1 MDVKQAELMGET
13 KTSTS
18 RNNLIPVGISRC
30 LLGAE
35 VRYNGG
41 HKLSRYCRDNLS
53 HWFNFVDRC
62 PEVEIG
68 LPIPREA
75 MRLVDTNF
83 DTDSAGGIKVLE
95 INDPSKDHT
104 QALAALAENTKA
116 QLDQL
121 RGFIFMQNSPSCGA
135 FRVKVYHPNGQSLH
149 TQGKGAFAEQVIKRY
164 PNLPIEEA
172 GRLMDSKLR
181 ENFVTRVFLYQEW
194 RQLKDSANKSLARAD
209 IIDFHTNQKYL
220 LMAKS
225 QRHYKLAGRL
235 LARAGKYSVK
245 TLANR
250 YEFILM
256 DGMKR
261 IGGRKGNTNAL
272 QHMQGYLKKK
282 LSPNQKAELTG
293 LIESYRVGEVPLI
306 APLILLR
313 HYSES
318 ASNYY
323 RDQRFLEPHPKALGL
338 LNDI

>member
-1 MDVKQAELMGET
+1 MSEQNTCSSSA
-13 KTSTS
+13 S
-18 RNNLIPVGISRC
+18 RIPVGISRC
-30 LLGAE
+30 LMGEE

-53 HWFNFVDRC
+53 HWFEFRDTC

-68 LPIPREA
+68 LPVPREA
-75 MRLVDTNF
+75 MRLVDTGAPNK
-83 DTDSAGGIKVLE
+83 TQRNIRVLE
-95 INDPSKDHT
+95 ISNPEIDHT
-104 QALAALAENTKA
+104 EALIALAEKKKDI
-116 QLDQL
+116 LDRL

-135 FRVKVYHPNGQSLH
+135 FRVKVYHPNGNSLDAK
-149 TQGKGAFAEQVIKRY
+149 GRGAFAQRVIQQY

-172 GRLMDSKLR
+172 GRLMDANLR

-194 RQLKDSANKSLARAD
+194 RELKDNSPSKAD
-209 IIDFHTNQKYL
+209 IINFHSGQKYL

-225 QRHYKLAGRL
+225 QRHYKLAGKL
-235 LARAGKYSVK
+235 LARAGKYSIK

-261 IGGRKGNTNAL
+261 IGGRKGNSNAL
-272 QHMQGYLKKK
+272 QHMQGYLKKT
-282 LSPNQKAELTG
+282 LNREQKAELTS
-293 LIESYRVGEVPLI
+293 LIESYRNGEVPLI

-318 ASNYY
+318 ASQYY
-323 RDQRFLEPHPKALGL
+323 RDQSFLKPHPQSLGL

>member
-1 MDVKQAELMGET
+1 MSKSDTDA
-13 KTSTS
+13 STPN
-18 RNNLIPVGISRC
+18 RIPVGISQC
-30 LLGAE
+30 LLGE
-35 VRYNGG
+35 QVRYNGG

-53 HWFNFVDRC
+53 HWFNFYGTC

-68 LPIPREA
+68 LPVPREP
-75 MRLVDTNF
+75 MRLVDIGAIDKSERN
-83 DTDSAGGIKVLE
+83 IRVLE
-95 INDPSKDHT
+95 IKNSEIDHT
-104 QALAALAENTKA
+104 QALAALVEKKKDS
-116 QLDQL
+116 LEKL

-135 FRVKVYHPNGQSLH
+135 FRVKVYHPNGNSLDAK
-149 TQGKGAFAEQVIKRY
+149 GRGAFAQRVIQQY

-172 GRLMDSKLR
+172 GRLMDANLR

-194 RQLKDSANKSLARAD
+194 RELKDNSPSKAD
-209 IIDFHTNQKYL
+209 IINFHSGQKYL

-225 QRHYKLAGRL
+225 QRHYKLAGKL
-235 LARAGKYSVK
+235 LARAGKYSIK

-261 IGGRKGNTNAL
+261 IGGRKGNSNAL
-272 QHMQGYLKKK
+272 QHMQGYLKKT
-282 LSPNQKAELTG
+282 LNREQKAELTS
-293 LIESYRVGEVPLI
+293 LIESYRNGEVPLI

-318 ASNYY
+318 ASQYY
-323 RDQRFLEPHPKALGL
+323 RDQSFLKPHPQSLGL

>member
-1 MDVKQAELMGET
+1 
-13 KTSTS
+13 
-18 RNNLIPVGISRC
+18 
-30 LLGAE
+30 
-35 VRYNGG
+35 
-41 HKLSRYCRDNLS
+41 LS
-53 HWFNFVDRC
+53 HWFRFVDTC

-75 MRLVDTNF
+75 IRLVDTGN
-83 DTDSAGGIKVLE
+83 GIRILE
-95 INDPSKDHT
+95 IKNPDIDHT
-104 QALAALAENTKA
+104 EALTSLAESKRSE
-116 QLDQL
+116 LEPL

-135 FRVKVYHPNGQSLH
+135 FRVKVYHPNGNSLN
-149 TQGKGAFAEQVIKRY
+149 TQGKGAFAQQIQKRY

-194 RQLKDSANKSLARAD
+194 RQLKDGKPTRAEV
-209 IIDFHTNQKYL
+209 INFHSNQKYL

-225 QRHYKLAGRL
+225 QRHCKLAGKL
-235 LARAGKYSVK
+235 LARAGKYSIS

-272 QHMQGYLKKK
+272 QHMQGYLKRT
-282 LSPNQKAELTG
+282 LTSEQKAELTG
-293 LIESYRVGEVPLI
+293 LIESYRIGEVPLI
-306 APLILLR
+306 APLILMR
-313 HYSES
+313 HYSDT
-318 ASNYY
+318 ASEYY
-323 RDQRFLEPHPKALGL
+323 QDQSFLEPHPKSLGL